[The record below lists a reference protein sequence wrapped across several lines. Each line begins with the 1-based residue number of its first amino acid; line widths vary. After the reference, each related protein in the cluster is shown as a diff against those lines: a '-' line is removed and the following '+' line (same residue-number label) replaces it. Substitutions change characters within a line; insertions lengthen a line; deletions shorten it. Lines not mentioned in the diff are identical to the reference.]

1 MIRMSLI
8 YMIIGMIL
16 GAGMFAAK
24 VYPAF
29 AEFWLYQPLHI
40 EFLLIGWTL
49 QLFLGMAY
57 WILPRNPMDP
67 IRGPEWMIWFVLI
80 ILNLGII
87 VFSLS
92 SVYSFGSLDYIGR
105 IFELLSFIVFV
116 KLMWPRIRP
125 FFNQPHIA

>member
-8 YMIIGMIL
+8 YMISGMIL
-16 GAGMFAAK
+16 GSGMFAAK

-29 AEFWLYQPLHI
+29 AEFWLYIPLHI
-40 EFLLIGWTL
+40 EFLLIGWML

-57 WILPRNPMDP
+57 WILPRNPTDP
-67 IRGPEWMIWFVLI
+67 IRGPEWMIWLVLI
-80 ILNLGII
+80 FFNSGII

-92 SVYSFGSLDYIGR
+92 SVISLGLLSYTGR
-105 IFELLSFIVFV
+105 ILELLSIIIFL

-125 FFNQPHIA
+125 FLNQPHIA